1 MAKTEHMTEEEQLF
15 ESLEAEEMDHLRSV
29 IASVLIEQ
37 TDFDLDTIYSLV
49 FREGRRIIWS

>member
-49 FREGRRIIWS
+49 FHEGRRIIWS